1 MKKLVML
8 LFVVMVGVFTLALG
22 YVRARSG
29 DLDPT
34 WGDAGETLDAITD
47 DEDWLNA
54 HVLTDSGKYVVAGWA
69 GVPGDFAVVRYLPD
83 GRLDTGFGDGGKV
96 VTAFSDDPTLVDVAW
111 ATVARPDGGLYVAGD
126 TCDADYFLCE
136 LGIAAYR
143 ADGTLDT
150 AFSDDGLATVGSD
163 LGPTYSWPGRAIV
176 QPDGTL
182 VVGGVIFL
190 EEDVD
195 LILARFHPDGTP
207 DEMFG
212 VDGVAMIDLGE
223 TENFM
228 QDLMLLPDGKFLVA
242 GVFGAAIDPLSSEQ
256 DAGYIARIQADGSV
270 DMTFGGGDGYVSWNN
285 NGQGALAQHSLLTPD
300 NQLLILGYQ
309 TAADGAD
316 CTLNRFDIDGNP
328 DLSFGTGGQV
338 IIDIGRDDECFE
350 MDFDRVGRIVF
361 GGRDMPV
368 EESAMAMA
376 LNAAGRLGPH
386 TAHRLAAPVNR
397 DDEPPGNVIGRYHAD
412 GTPDAT
418 FGDNGLLRLTLAGGA
433 GLIFNLTVQPDGKT
447 LVSGDTLY
455 EFVTARILGDGPAA
469 QTFLPLVQGGAA
481 SGD

>member
-1 MKKLVML
+1 M
-8 LFVVMVGVFTLALG
+8 
-22 YVRARSG
+22 
-29 DLDPT
+29 
-34 WGDAGETLDAITD
+34 
-47 DEDWLNA
+47 
-54 HVLTDSGKYVVAGWA
+54 
-69 GVPGDFAVVRYLPD
+69 
-83 GRLDTGFGDGGKV
+83 
-96 VTAFSDDPTLVDVAW
+96 
-111 ATVARPDGGLYVAGD
+111 
-126 TCDADYFLCE
+126 
-136 LGIAAYR
+136 
-143 ADGTLDT
+143 
-150 AFSDDGLATVGSD
+150 
-163 LGPTYSWPGRAIV
+163 
-176 QPDGTL
+176 
-182 VVGGVIFL
+182 
-190 EEDVD
+190 D